1 MCNLVIGSFPCLNNR
16 FVKFFLSQQTTAV
29 FLGNNLNRILCLLKQ
44 IFLRCRHFHIGNR
57 NSHCCLCRIF
67 ITKCFN
73 CIERFRCLCCTFIVN
88 TFFQNLFQLLFAN
101 VEIYFQFKE
110 VIRIASVNKSK
121 ILTDNLIENKSSQCR
136 FNNTRFFFAC
146 IIYAKTTNF
155 NFGMKCNLMIFIGN
169 NCLIHIFKETSRSFC
184 SLLRSSLLC
193 QIINTKDHILR
204 RYGYGTTIGW
214 FQQVVR

>member
-16 FVKFFLSQQTTAV
+16 FVTLFLSQQTTAV

-44 IFLRCRHFHIGNR
+44 IFLRCRHFHIGNG

-73 CIERFRCLCCTFIVN
+73 CIKRFRCLCRTFIVN

-101 VEIYFQFKE
+101 VEIHFQFQV
-110 VIRIASVNKSK
+110 VIRIASVNKTK
-121 ILTDNLIENKSSQCR
+121 VLADNLIENKSSQCR

-146 IIYAKTTNF
+146 IIYTETTDF
-155 NFGMKCNLMIFIGN
+155 NFGMKCNLMVFIGN

-184 SLLRSSLLC
+184 TLLRSSLLC

-214 FQQVVR
+214 FQQVVW